1 MLEAAIAVLIFCIV
15 LFMYLHIYFHL
26 KTSNDLE
33 VYEIEQP
40 SKDRLEEVCDV
51 RQPVLFDY
59 INQRLIDNC
68 TYDALYSIYSAFDI
82 KLRDVYD
89 NDDETDMYV
98 PVTFKVANE
107 VFKTDAE
114 CKFISENNK
123 DFLEETGILKSF
135 QYNDAFLRPYM
146 VSSCLY
152 DFIIG
157 TKMSATPLRYEVN
170 YRNYFLTTHGHAKVV
185 LIPPKY
191 GKYLYGYNDYE
202 NFEFRSPVNPWNV
215 QHVYK
220 PDFDKIKTLE
230 VDVYPGKMLH
240 IPAFWWYSIQL
251 IQEHTSVCVFKYRTY
266 MNNIAIAP
274 KLAMNLLQ
282 HQNVKREIEKKANS
296 ELITLKMNQ
305 QISRAPGE
313 DLSKQTGND
322 LQSSVPLHQSAPL
335 QSSVPLHQSPIQTQ
349 QDQLYPPHPLFHE
362 ATPVNQMSVATL
374 EPGLL

>member
-15 LFMYLHIYFHL
+15 LFLYLHIYFHL

-230 VDVYPGKMLH
+230 VDVYPGRCC
-240 IPAFWWYSIQL
+240 IFRRFGGI
-251 IQEHTSVCVFKYRTY
+251 VF
-266 MNNIAIAP
+266 N
-274 KLAMNLLQ
+274 
-282 HQNVKREIEKKANS
+282 
-296 ELITLKMNQ
+296 
-305 QISRAPGE
+305 
-313 DLSKQTGND
+313 
-322 LQSSVPLHQSAPL
+322 
-335 QSSVPLHQSPIQTQ
+335 
-349 QDQLYPPHPLFHE
+349 
-362 ATPVNQMSVATL
+362 
-374 EPGLL
+374 